1 MPENK
6 KLNRCKQQK
15 TRIKN
20 MDIVHRLPPLV
31 GLYEVVKF
39 LDPRLLQIQ
48 FYKNENP
55 FTSCV
60 PFSYSPRYVEG
71 HDTSG
76 NLIYNRIKK
85 NGTHLYLLMSQ
96 IKKKNG
102 KHRYYLTFV
111 KEQWTSIEIELRYS
125 SIYAGKDMES
135 AVFKYLEHV
144 TDYGV

>member
-1 MPENK
+1 ME
-6 KLNRCKQQK
+6 
-15 TRIKN
+15 
-20 MDIVHRLPPLV
+20 IVHRLPPLV
-31 GLYEVVKF
+31 GLYEVVKY

-85 NGTHLYLLMSQ
+85 NGTPFYLLMSQ
-96 IKKKNG
+96 IKKPKG
-102 KHRYYLTFV
+102 RHRYYLTFV
-111 KEQWTSIEIELRYS
+111 EEQWICSEIELKYS

-135 AVFKYLEHV
+135 AVFKYLEQV
-144 TDYGV
+144 TQYGL